1 MAISFG
7 VILGFLILD
16 CRLTIY
22 PSCGISF
29 SKSQIKIR
37 QSKITYLWASLPCH
51 HERCLASFAPA
62 AQKVSPTR
70 KRAAVP
76 TVHVV
81 RRSFQA
87 SVSLSIRSRQTP
99 VGNLFVGDA
108 LPSPAAATSVASQD
122 DY

>member
-29 SKSQIKIR
+29 SKSQ
-37 QSKITYLWASLPCH
+37 ITYLWASLPCH

-76 TVHVV
+76 TAHVV

-108 LPSPAAATSVASQD
+108 LPSPAAVTSVASQD